1 MGKTTGNNG
10 DRDRTNF
17 LKKWE
22 SRVIRQLCERM
33 PDWVTPDMLTA
44 IGLLGSIVV
53 FLGLWLGT
61 FAKVFLLLSIIGLA
75 VQWFGDSLDGRLAY
89 YRNTPRKWYG
99 WALDINAD
107 WVSTCIIGLGFFFY
121 LPNFKIVSFVFV
133 VAYGGSMIVS
143 LLRYKI
149 TDKYQ
154 IDTFFLGP
162 TELRLLIS
170 LVLFVEIF
178 RDETLLQFGFIGA
191 LVLITFNLI
200 ESFKVLRLGDER
212 DKREKAAK
220 TS

>member
-1 MGKTTGNNG
+1 MTKNNISG
-10 DRDRTNF
+10 DRDRTNL
-17 LKKWE
+17 LKNLE
-22 SRVIRQLCERM
+22 SRLIEYLCERM
-33 PDWVTPDMLTA
+33 PAWVKPDLLTA
-44 IGLLGSIVV
+44 TGLFGSLVV
-53 FLGLWLGT
+53 FFGLWSGT

-107 WVSTCIIGLGFFFY
+107 WVSICVIGLGFYIY

-149 TDKYQ
+149 TDKYT
-154 IDTFFLGP
+154 IDTFFWGP
-162 TELRLLIS
+162 TELRILIA

-178 RDETLLQFGFIGA
+178 RDDTLLQFGLIGA
-191 LVLITFNLI
+191 LLLIFFNLL
-200 ESFKVLRLGDER
+200 ESLKVLRLGHER
-212 DKREKAAK
+212 DKQEKAAK
-220 TS
+220 GH